1 MIPPNPNSVYATN
14 SKGQADVLAAWLQQ
28 NEIDA
33 RVNSNTSL
41 GGLPEL
47 ILWSNTQTASAAFEV
62 WVPEQSVELARELIA
77 AFNEE
82 RQLENNERLT
92 KGPVEARCES
102 CGHESTFVAEKRG
115 SVEVCPNCRSYLDVP
130 A

>member
-1 MIPPNPNSVYATN
+1 M
-14 SKGQADVLAAWLQQ
+14 LAAWLQQ

-62 WVPEQSVELARELIA
+62 WVPEQFVKIARELIV
-77 AFNEE
+77 AFDEE
-82 RQLENNERLT
+82 RKQENKERLN
-92 KGPVEARCES
+92 KCPVEARCES
-102 CGHESTFVAEKRG
+102 CGQEITFSADKRV
-115 SVEVCPNCRSYLDVP
+115 SIEVCPGCKLYLDVS